1 MKRPKVS
8 YGFCALVCVLAWL
21 DWKFCLWF
29 LLCAL
34 CHELGHLAAMKL
46 CRVPMERLTIGL
58 EGAVIQTAFP
68 SYRKEILCA
77 AAGPLTG
84 VLLGLILLRA
94 VPRAAIISFLLS
106 GVNLLPLYPLDG
118 GRIFR
123 ALILLCCQAPAA
135 ERVIHI
141 TTLLV
146 CCVLMLLACWG
157 AVCLQMGLW
166 PIFAALLL
174 LWRAGGR
181 E

>member
-1 MKRPKVS
+1 MKRPKIS
-8 YGFCALVCVLAWL
+8 YGFCALVCLLAWL
-21 DWKFCLWF
+21 DWRFCLWF

-46 CRVPMERLTIGL
+46 CHVPLQRLTIGL
-58 EGAVIQTAFP
+58 EGAVIQTVFP
-68 SYRKEILCA
+68 NYQTEILCA
-77 AAGPLTG
+77 GAGPL
-84 VLLGLILLRA
+84 VGLILALVLMRIAPKAA
-94 VPRAAIISFLLS
+94 VVSFLLS
-106 GVNLLPLYPLDG
+106 GINLLPLYPLDG

-123 ALILLCCQAPAA
+123 GLLMLVFPATRA
-135 ERVIHI
+135 ERIIHI
-141 TTLLV
+141 VTVLI

-174 LWRAGGR
+174 LWKAGGR